1 MLHKFKYIPLTLILL
16 LLSISLSIQAEGDF
30 GRKKH
35 KDHHGKMSSKHH
47 FDLNTEQRGMIN
59 EMVEEMR
66 QSGANR
72 NEIKQSVDQM
82 LTDFGVEQATP
93 FKSFFDQLSQ
103 EQKLQIDTKVQD
115 LAETDVSQKE
125 IRQQVKSMLTD
136 FGIDVPSKAGKKCKL
151 SPEQKKHAEKLMKD
165 GLEETEVQ
173 DALVDLAIIDAI
185 IAAAP
190 QPKNIIRLKLTT
202 MGHIKLNHSS

>member
-16 LLSISLSIQAEGDF
+16 HLSISLSVQAEGDF

-47 FDLNTEQRGMIN
+47 FDLNTEQRGTIS

-125 IRQQVKSMLTD
+125 IRQQVKLMLTD

-151 SPEQKKHAEKLMKD
+151 SPEKKHAEKLMKD

-173 DALVDLAIIDAI
+173 DALADLAIIDAI
-185 IAAAP
+185 IAADP
-190 QPKNIIRLKLTT
+190 QPKRIIRLQLTT

>member
-1 MLHKFKYIPLTLILL
+1 
-16 LLSISLSIQAEGDF
+16 
-30 GRKKH
+30 
-35 KDHHGKMSSKHH
+35 
-47 FDLNTEQRGMIN
+47 
-59 EMVEEMR
+59 MVEEIR

-125 IRQQVKSMLTD
+125 IRQQVKLMLTD
-136 FGIDVPSKAGKKCKL
+136 FGIDVQSKAGKKCKL
-151 SPEQKKHAEKLMKD
+151 SPEQKNMR
-165 GLEETEVQ
+165 
-173 DALVDLAIIDAI
+173 
-185 IAAAP
+185 
-190 QPKNIIRLKLTT
+190 KN
-202 MGHIKLNHSS
+202 